1 MTPKRILSTAL
12 LSLSVLTVGISDAK
26 AAEVGLFSDLQEPQ
40 LVSLRFK
47 KFGHHRRGFQGRRR
61 FRRRHHGQRRFRQFR
76 RSPNFGFKK
85 FKVIEKKHHDKHHDH
100 HDRKFHHDH
109 EGFHR

>member
-12 LSLSVLTVGISDAK
+12 LSLSVFTIGISEAK
-26 AAEVGLFSDLQEPQ
+26 AAEIGLFSDQQEPQ
-40 LVSLRFK
+40 LVSLKFN
-47 KFGHHRRGFQGRRR
+47 KFGHHRRGFHSRRR
-61 FRRRHHGQRRFRQFR
+61 FRRRNHGRRRFNRFR

-85 FKVIEKKHHDKHHDH
+85 FKKFDKKHHDKHHG

-109 EGFHR
+109 KRFHR